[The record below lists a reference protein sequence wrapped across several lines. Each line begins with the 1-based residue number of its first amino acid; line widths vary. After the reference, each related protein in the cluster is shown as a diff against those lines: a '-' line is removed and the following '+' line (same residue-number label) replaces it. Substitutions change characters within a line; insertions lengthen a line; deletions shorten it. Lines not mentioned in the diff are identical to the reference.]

1 MSLFSVEFEAARRRA
16 QAEDNANAAGRQAVR
31 KQDPE
36 RPAGPAV
43 GAPGREQ
50 DAISALAAARVLFRV
65 TRDVQ
70 LWKDIIA
77 ALCKAGVLVVDREQ
91 ER

>member
-1 MSLFSVEFEAARRRA
+1 MSLFAVEFEAARRRA
-16 QAEDNANAAGRQAVR
+16 QAESANAADGEAVR
-31 KQDPE
+31 RQDPE

-65 TRDVQ
+65 TRDAQ